1 MLEIR
6 HDDPALG
13 FSNVFFKLVYHFQI
27 TLAHR
32 FCNDFAHRNYGVY
45 GLKFYLELDDTEIM
59 VIMVINFACNSTA
72 RIADTI
78 LRYYRQ

>member
-1 MLEIR
+1 MTTQ
-6 HDDPALG
+6 HYG
-13 FSNVFFKLVYHFQI
+13 FLMFFLKLVYHFQI

>member
-6 HDDPALG
+6 HDDPALW
-13 FSNVFFKLVYHFQI
+13 FSNVFLKLVYHFQI

-45 GLKFYLELDDTEIM
+45 GLKFYHWITTTYETWLIRSFSQPSGALIM
-59 VIMVINFACNSTA
+59 AIS
-72 RIADTI
+72 RIKE
-78 LRYYRQ
+78 

>member
-13 FSNVFFKLVYHFQI
+13 FSNVFLKLVYHFQI
-27 TLAHR
+27 TFAHR
-32 FCNDFAHRNYGVY
+32 FFNDFAHRNCGDY
-45 GLKFYLELDDTEIM
+45 GLKFYLQLDDTEIM
-59 VIMVINFACNSTA
+59 VIMVINFACISTA